1 MVVGFGTALQFIVRA
16 VLFLNILQQSET
28 FNITSSPARETI
40 VVEGVNSSRVSLV
53 WKYSLAIN
61 ETIRTITFFRRIS
74 SSERDVRIATKRES
88 EQFSYNSEEFKARYE
103 ALSSSQ
109 AKSATLVL
117 LDVKNSEEYRYT
129 LRISTNQGNQR
140 HRTSLVVYV
149 PPNIT
154 LNTLSNAEVEIG
166 QELTLSCNASGD
178 PLPNIT
184 WTKDG
189 VPQSEFAFSGYELH
203 LADVQRMD
211 IGSYRC
217 TAYNG
222 YGGSVSK
229 ASIVG
234 LHCSQCRSERV
245 NITLTSEL
253 WNETLMNRESNE
265 FRTLEN
271 NILSSIMKVYITNDG
286 KLLYGVMLE
295 RFSPGSVIVTVRM
308 LFGTPACDPLNP
320 LRDEIASAR
329 LGQFTVDP
337 QLYIYPPVLI
347 PTTRPTA
354 RTNLVTTRRPKTKG
368 PGRKH
373 TDSDSKET
381 LLMFHAI
388 YLAVICFLVMVNIIL
403 AFLLW
408 RRYKNKGSAT
418 EKCCELNESYNKR
431 DDAKGR
437 EETLQES
444 RADVLSH
451 STDVLSLHS
460 LPVSEM
466 SLDTTPQSIYDACK
480 PTPARRSWEF
490 SREHVNLIKEIGKGA
505 FCQVAKAE
513 AWNISG
519 IKGLTTVA
527 VKMLKEN
534 ASDSDR
540 KDLLSELELLKNL
553 KPHPHVINLM
563 GCVTNSD
570 PLLVLIEYIPYGD
583 LLGFLRKSR
592 GLNDT
597 YYKDPDVKPR
607 TNLTSQK
614 MMQFAWQIAD
624 GMRYLSSNKIIHR
637 DLAARNVLVGEGE
650 KCKVTDF
657 GMARNV
663 EQGDIYTKRSRG
675 RLPVK
680 WTAHEALL
688 YGTYTTQSDVWSF
701 GVVLYEIFTVG
712 GCPYPGIS
720 GYQIANLLKKG
731 YRMPKPKHVDQN
743 LYNIML
749 QCWQQKPN
757 DRPTFSMLKNKLST
771 MIQNDEEIYINMQ
784 EYNTDDY
791 GYIDDLLE

>member
-1 MVVGFGTALQFIVRA
+1 M
-16 VLFLNILQQSET
+16 
-28 FNITSSPARETI
+28 
-40 VVEGVNSSRVSLV
+40 
-53 WKYSLAIN
+53 
-61 ETIRTITFFRRIS
+61 
-74 SSERDVRIATKRES
+74 
-88 EQFSYNSEEFKARYE
+88 
-103 ALSSSQ
+103 
-109 AKSATLVL
+109 
-117 LDVKNSEEYRYT
+117 
-129 LRISTNQGNQR
+129 
-140 HRTSLVVYV
+140 
-149 PPNIT
+149 
-154 LNTLSNAEVEIG
+154 
-166 QELTLSCNASGD
+166 
-178 PLPNIT
+178 PNIT
-184 WTKDG
+184 WTREVATSNRPVNATGPVFPFVNIQLND
-189 VPQSEFAFSGYELH
+189 A
-203 LADVQRMD
+203 
-211 IGSYRC
+211 GSYRC
-217 TAYNG
+217 TADNG
-222 YGGSVSK
+222 YGVVSSLSALNIFCDDSECNTTEIAIRIARGAVWNSSLTESNSRSPYYKWLASTLTAEVSVSYSQPRNAGKHPYLIEVTRFSRGSVRAFLDLQFEK
-229 ASIVG
+229 
-234 LHCSQCRSERV
+234 
-245 NITLTSEL
+245 
-253 WNETLMNRESNE
+253 
-265 FRTLEN
+265 
-271 NILSSIMKVYITNDG
+271 
-286 KLLYGVMLE
+286 
-295 RFSPGSVIVTVRM
+295 TVV
-308 LFGTPACDPLNP
+308 DPLSP
-320 LRDEIASAR
+320 LRDAVATGR
-329 LGQFTVDP
+329 LGAFTVDRILEVNP
-337 QLYIYPPVLI
+337 M
-347 PTTRPTA
+347 R
-354 RTNLVTTRRPKTKG
+354 TRRPKTKG
-368 PGRKH
+368 PGRKNA
-373 TDSDSKET
+373 DSDSKET

-388 YLAVICFLVMVNIIL
+388 YLAVICFLVMANIIL

-418 EKCCELNESYNKR
+418 EKCCELNESYNKQ

-460 LPVSEM
+460 LAVSEM
-466 SLDTTPQSIYDACK
+466 SLDTTQQSIYDACK

-540 KDLLSELELLKNL
+540 KDLLSELALMKNL
-553 KPHPHVINLM
+553 RPHPHVINLM

-607 TNLTSQK
+607 TNLTSQQ

-624 GMRYLSSNKIIHR
+624 GMRYLSCNKIIHR

-731 YRMPKPKHVDQN
+731 YGMPKPKHVDQN